1 MYECNLEL
9 WDAVKNKNIES
20 AFEILKKIPPLR
32 I

>member
-20 AFEILKKIPPLR
+20 AFEILKKNPAS
-32 I
+32 